1 MEDRVRELEEKLKKS
16 EDQRQKLKD
25 NLKFFKEK
33 ATNTQEL
40 LRQHVQ
46 LQGDA
51 DKKDEELSQLRQD
64 SSGSDSMRAVLARLD
79 RVQQTSQDAKAASQA
94 AAAAARKAEH
104 DVMNLQK
111 QNSQLRD
118 RVKDLENRQ
127 KVSSEEIGRVKVQS
141 AALCDREP
149 LKRKVDSL
157 EHQLTALL
165 QQQRH
170 AHEQLTQW
178 QQAFGTFAQ
187 HVAPPLLG
195 STPVSQERQTG
206 KRKDSLEPQHR
217 KEQERPSKK
226 MSRDAGCLD
235 VKDSSKGSV
244 PHGPEPMSDA
254 EGTALHMASG
264 SEGDRNS
271 IGTVAGP
278 DGNAAAVPTG
288 PSAAHVPAPAPLQ
301 DWSSSRAV
309 AGHEALLP
317 SPFDRAPQDS
327 HQHPQPGKALESSAS
342 GNAMEREAAPP
353 SAMEFVESWLIQL
366 LDRDQPAVLCSTV
379 AAELATA
386 ITSGACLM
394 PCVVAGFESTLLRI
408 VSSPPMRVPASH
420 ASSSNTAS
428 AGSRLAGSPH
438 MVQPKQQ
445 STAQRVL
452 SCAVELDQR
461 LTATGSQ
468 HEDLLTLL
476 EQQLHQGSLQEED
489 AWEVEACILAA
500 AAAQLYR
507 LTDNQQAL
515 RVLLYDVLMSQE
527 EANAQLLLRVS
538 AAVLAWPTPL
548 EDVASSDDLLGQAVL
563 ATIRDMC
570 TEVFSREERQGSE
583 AETAA
588 DTDSG
593 TSSAI
598 VVDRGVQT
606 AARALI
612 QHVQPEVPQA
622 SIKASTQQG
631 SGRRWSSLKGILED
645 ALRSG
650 IAMAETPKHESAA
663 EEQWHAVACT
673 VQLAVRCLGI
683 GHCTEKAKEHGILDT
698 LKAVIHTLE
707 VPLADGGAV
716 GTQSGVA
723 AEVELI

>member
-1 MEDRVRELEEKLKKS
+1 MYC
-16 EDQRQKLKD
+16 
-25 NLKFFKEK
+25 
-33 ATNTQEL
+33 
-40 LRQHVQ
+40 
-46 LQGDA
+46 
-51 DKKDEELSQLRQD
+51 RQD

-127 KVSSEEIGRVKVQS
+127 KVSDVLPNDLAVLVGPSFLSATFHHIEVAAAKELFMDDWCKCTKPSNNCLQVSSEEIGRVKVQS

-507 LTDNQQAL
+507 LTDNQQVMTHMQSCSECSAL
-515 RVLLYDVLMSQE
+515 
-527 EANAQLLLRVS
+527 
-538 AAVLAWPTPL
+538 
-548 EDVASSDDLLGQAVL
+548 
-563 ATIRDMC
+563 
-570 TEVFSREERQGSE
+570 
-583 AETAA
+583 
-588 DTDSG
+588 
-593 TSSAI
+593 
-598 VVDRGVQT
+598 
-606 AARALI
+606 
-612 QHVQPEVPQA
+612 
-622 SIKASTQQG
+622 
-631 SGRRWSSLKGILED
+631 
-645 ALRSG
+645 
-650 IAMAETPKHESAA
+650 
-663 EEQWHAVACT
+663 
-673 VQLAVRCLGI
+673 CL
-683 GHCTEKAKEHGILDT
+683 
-698 LKAVIHTLE
+698 
-707 VPLADGGAV
+707 
-716 GTQSGVA
+716 
-723 AEVELI
+723 